1 MSGLVATHDDAVVKR
16 LHERAQVI
24 ALLAKRYR
32 DDTEAEWTPVID
44 AALEG
49 MEEDVDFYVM

>member
-1 MSGLVATHDDAVVKR
+1 MVATHDDTVVKR

-24 ALLAKRYR
+24 VLLAKRYR

-49 MEEDVDFYVM
+49 MEEDIDFYVM